1 MVPRNRVQCS
11 DWMSEIRRVVNM
23 VSDSLPS
30 ASGYKLPNQVNAPNV
45 TAGSRR
51 YVNVVVAENKCSVC
65 EKTVKRLTNAKYPNR

>member
-1 MVPRNRVQCS
+1 
-11 DWMSEIRRVVNM
+11 MSEIRRVVNM

-51 YVNVVVAENKCSVC
+51 YVNVVVAENKCSVSEKNCKATDQC
-65 EKTVKRLTNAKYPNR
+65 EVSKSLNVDMRLL